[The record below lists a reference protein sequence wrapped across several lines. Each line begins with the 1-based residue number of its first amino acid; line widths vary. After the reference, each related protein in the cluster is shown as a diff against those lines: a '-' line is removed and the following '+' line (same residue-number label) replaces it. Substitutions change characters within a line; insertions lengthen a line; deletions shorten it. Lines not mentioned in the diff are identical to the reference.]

1 MTTQLSRRELIAGI
15 GATAL
20 AGSLAQGS
28 PGDEVSEKRAA
39 GPNDRPRIA
48 HIGCGSIGWHNANI
62 VLNLNRADYVAVCD
76 PDRSR
81 VDDFVKKLGDRA
93 KHAPAGYQDFRRVLD
108 RKDVDAVWISTP
120 DHWHALITIYA
131 CMAGKDVFVEKPISH
146 NIIEGRRMVQAARK
160 YKRIVQAGTQQR
172 SGPHLKAGC
181 EYVRS
186 GNLGKVGLC
195 KAWVVGHPGALG
207 RPADCD
213 PPPGVDYD
221 MWLGPAPKRPFNP
234 NRFHYQWRWF
244 WDYAGG
250 KCADWGIHLMVMIHW
265 GMGVDAPL
273 AVSSSGGR
281 IMLDDNCET
290 PDTQIAVFEY
300 PGFICTWEH
309 REGNSK
315 PSDNLRHGMEFFGTK
330 GTLIM
335 ERNGWEVISEKTGPK
350 NDQLVIPDPPK
361 MKGDDAK
368 MYVDHASHWFDCLAS
383 RELPRSDIEIAHRT
397 TTVLHLANI
406 AYKVKRRIV
415 WDREKETIVGDAEA
429 SALLGREYRKPWELP
444 SL

>member
-1 MTTQLSRRELIAGI
+1 METHVNRRQFIAGA

-20 AGSLAQGS
+20 AGTLVRGVHSEEKSGKS
-28 PGDEVSEKRAA
+28 PPR
-39 GPNDRPRIA
+39 PNDRPRIA
-48 HIGCGSIGWHNANI
+48 HIGCGSIGWHNGSI
-62 VLNLNRADYVAVCD
+62 LLDHNRSDYVALAD
-76 PDRSR
+76 PDENR
-81 VDDFVKKLGDRA
+81 VKDFAKKVAERA
-93 KHAPAGYQDFRRVLD
+93 RHKPDTYTDFRRVLD

-146 NIIEGRRMVQAARK
+146 NIIEGRRMVEAARK
-160 YKRIVQAGTQQR
+160 YNRIVQAGTQQR

-181 EYVRS
+181 EYVRN

-195 KAWVVGHPGALG
+195 KAWVVGHQRDLG
-207 RPADCD
+207 HPPDGT

-221 MWLGPAPKRPFNP
+221 MWLGPAPKRPFNK
-234 NRFHYQWRWF
+234 NRFHYEWRWF

-250 KCADWGIHLMVMIHW
+250 KCADWGIHLLDMVHW

-309 REGNSK
+309 REGNAQ
-315 PSDNLRHGMEFFGTK
+315 PSDNLRHGIEFFGTK
-330 GTLIM
+330 GTLEM
-335 ERNGWEVISEKTGPK
+335 ERNGWAVFSEKAGDK
-350 NDQLVIPDPPK
+350 DVIPDAPK
-361 MKGDDAK
+361 MRGDDHK
-368 MYVDHASHWFDCLAS
+368 MYVDHAAHWLDCLAS
-383 RELPRSDIEIAHRT
+383 RERPRSDIEIAHRT
-397 TTVLHLANI
+397 TTACHLANI
-406 AYKVKRRIV
+406 ACKLKRRIV
-415 WDREKETIVGDAEA
+415 WDREKEQITGDREA
-429 SALLGREYRKPWELP
+429 NALLGRAYRKPWELP
-444 SL
+444 KV